1 MGIDIDALEA
11 LAKAAP
17 SGKWETWTSCSWRRI
32 MADDGKATR
41 RVIEPT
47 YHPTDNWPDLLFG
60 EGVSEF
66 IEAAQ
71 PSVILML
78 IDELRLLRAFVDA
91 NAADRRRLDSGC
103 LVLQEREEFGEAH
116 QCEHRGLNLRAVIDA
131 AQSDS
136 TGQAEGD
143 DACCHTADAAARLP
157 VRDQITPAAVGI
169 AYGYL
174 WHIVHPETVGPTEA
188 VVDPYHA
195 SQAARRELVEV
206 LSKDDRANG
215 IAAARIQ
222 LASGRPVA
230 TTDKQGGD
238 LRPPASPIDVV
249 LYCPVCHAQH
259 IDAPDDLHDVAGDSG
274 SSVEPWTNPP
284 HRSHLC
290 HHCKNVWRPADVP
303 TNGVAAI
310 ATRGTT
316 DTWPKIL
323 PDDIHASVDC
333 WCETCRPVT
342 LSDMRMVLCP
352 DCGNKRCPRATNHR
366 NLCTNSNE
374 AGQPGSS
381 WEGVKPIGA
390 RKRDTEPQGP
400 A

>member
-17 SGKWETWTSCSWRRI
+17 SGTWETWTSCSWRRI
-32 MADDGKATR
+32 MADDGNATR

-47 YHPTDNWPDLLFG
+47 YHPGDNWPDLLFG
-60 EGVSEF
+60 EGVREF

-78 IDELRLLRAFVDA
+78 IDELRLLRATVDA
-91 NAADRRRLDSGC
+91 SAAERRRLDSGC
-103 LVLQEREEFGEAH
+103 LVLQERDEFGEAYR
-116 QCEHRGLNLRAVIDA
+116 CEDRGLNLRAANDA
-131 AQSDS
+131 AQRDS
-136 TGQAEGD
+136 T
-143 DACCHTADAAARLP
+143 L
-157 VRDQITPAAVGI
+157 
-169 AYGYL
+169 
-174 WHIVHPETVGPTEA
+174 
-188 VVDPYHA
+188 
-195 SQAARRELVEV
+195 
-206 LSKDDRANG
+206 
-215 IAAARIQ
+215 
-222 LASGRPVA
+222 
-230 TTDKQGGD
+230 
-238 LRPPASPIDVV
+238 
-249 LYCPVCHAQH
+249 
-259 IDAPDDLHDVAGDSG
+259 
-274 SSVEPWTNPP
+274 
-284 HRSHLC
+284 
-290 HHCKNVWRPADVP
+290 
-303 TNGVAAI
+303 
-310 ATRGTT
+310 
-316 DTWPKIL
+316 
-323 PDDIHASVDC
+323 HASVDC